1 MSRVG
6 KYPVEVPEGVDVQI
20 AGQVLT
26 AKGKLGELTR
36 SFPDEV
42 EFSLEDSKLWVRP
55 RTATKRA
62 RAMWGTSRSIANNL
76 ITGVHDGFTV
86 NLEIRGVGYR
96 AQASDETLTLQLG
109 YSNEVVY
116 PIPAG
121 IKITCERPTQIAIFG
136 TDKQV
141 VGQVAAEVRSK
152 RKPEPYKGK
161 GIRYLGE
168 LVRQKEGKKK

>member
-1 MSRVG
+1 VSRVG
-6 KYPVEVPEGVDVQI
+6 KYPVDVPEGVDVQI

-26 AKGKLGELTR
+26 AKGKLGALTKA
-36 SFPDEV
+36 FPEEV
-42 EFSLEDSKLWVRP
+42 ELSLEGAQLWVRP
-55 RTATKRA
+55 RATNKRA
-62 RAMWGTSRSIANNL
+62 RAMWGTARSIANNL

-86 NLEIRGVGYR
+86 KLEIRGVGYR
-96 AQASDETLTLQLG
+96 AQVDDKTLTLQLG

-116 PIPAG
+116 PIPDG
-121 IKITCERPTQIAIFG
+121 IKIACERPTQIAISG

-161 GIRYLGE
+161 GIRYVGE
-168 LVRQKEGKKK
+168 MVRQKEGKKK

>member
-26 AKGKLGELTR
+26 AKGKLGELTKA
-36 SFPDEV
+36 FPPEV
-42 EFSLEDSKLWVRP
+42 ELSLEEAKVWVRP
-55 RTATKRA
+55 RSTTKRA
-62 RAMWGTSRSIANNL
+62 RAMWGTARSLANNL
-76 ITGVHDGFTV
+76 ISGVHDGFTI

-96 AQASDETLTLQLG
+96 AQSDNNTLTLQLG
-109 YSNEVVY
+109 YSNEVIY
-116 PIPAG
+116 PIPQG

-136 TDKQV
+136 VDKLV

-161 GIRYLGE
+161 GIRYVGE
-168 LVRQKEGKKK
+168 MVRQKEGKKK